1 MIYKNLK
8 ECVNDL
14 ESKKQLIRIPEI
26 VNPDLEIAEI
36 HRRVYDRKGPALLF
50 ENVRGSKF
58 QALTNLFGTIDR
70 TEYIFQD
77 VLRNFDFLCKLKMD
91 PIYALKHPI
100 QTMRHI
106 PAMLSAIPRK
116 STNKNLLLHKC
127 EISDIPQIKSW
138 QDDGG
143 AFVTL
148 PQVISFPPGSNEVNK
163 ANIGMYRI
171 QLSGNNYI
179 QNKEIGLH
187 YQLHRGIGIHHKMYL
202 EEHAAEFKISI
213 AVGGPPCNTLASIF
227 PLPEGMSEIFFSGIL
242 GNKAYKYFW
251 YDGYFFPSEADFV
264 ITGRIKK
271 NQLKP
276 EGPFGDHLGY
286 YSLTHEFPVLEVDQV
301 YHRKDAIWHFT
312 VVGRPPQED
321 SSFGHIIHQLVRNL
335 TTHELPG
342 IREVHA
348 VDAAGVHPLL
358 LAIGS
363 ERYMPFRDRKPEEIL
378 TQANLLLG
386 KGQTS
391 LAKFLII
398 IAEEPSIKF
407 SAKNIPEFFA
417 YFLARIDFEKDLHF
431 LTNTTIDTL
440 DYSGNDWNS
449 GSKIIMSV
457 NRDPLRK
464 LTKDLALTSILESL
478 NINSKF
484 FIEGILLIQFPKWI
498 SYNSAEDE
506 MQLLN
511 DKLKSI
517 NLNGLAMIVIC
528 DDIEFTSCSW
538 NNFLWITFTR
548 TNPSHDIYGINSY
561 TMHKHWACKGPL
573 VFDARIKTHHAPP
586 LLVSEETN
594 KSVDKF
600 IASSP
605 SLQSILQ

>member
-1 MIYKNLK
+1 MVAHSSHYHKLFHFLL
-8 ECVNDL
+8 DL
-14 ESKKQLIRIPEI
+14 
-26 VNPDLEIAEI
+26 
-36 HRRVYDRKGPALLF
+36 
-50 ENVRGSKF
+50 
-58 QALTNLFGTIDR
+58 
-70 TEYIFQD
+70 
-77 VLRNFDFLCKLKMD
+77 
-91 PIYALKHPI
+91 
-100 QTMRHI
+100 
-106 PAMLSAIPRK
+106 
-116 STNKNLLLHKC
+116 
-127 EISDIPQIKSW
+127 
-138 QDDGG
+138 
-143 AFVTL
+143 
-148 PQVISFPPGSNEVNK
+148 NEVNK

-398 IAEEPSIKF
+398 IAEEPSITYF
-407 SAKNIPEFFA
+407 S
-417 YFLARIDFEKDLHF
+417 
-431 LTNTTIDTL
+431 
-440 DYSGNDWNS
+440 
-449 GSKIIMSV
+449 
-457 NRDPLRK
+457 
-464 LTKDLALTSILESL
+464 
-478 NINSKF
+478 
-484 FIEGILLIQFPKWI
+484 
-498 SYNSAEDE
+498 
-506 MQLLN
+506 
-511 DKLKSI
+511 
-517 NLNGLAMIVIC
+517 
-528 DDIEFTSCSW
+528 
-538 NNFLWITFTR
+538 
-548 TNPSHDIYGINSY
+548 
-561 TMHKHWACKGPL
+561 
-573 VFDARIKTHHAPP
+573 
-586 LLVSEETN
+586 
-594 KSVDKF
+594 
-600 IASSP
+600 
-605 SLQSILQ
+605 